1 MSYQYKKQMVKEY
14 LQTLK
19 TKITLTNLLLEM
31 KKKYNITFSR
41 SYTFNVLKTIEK
53 EYELKLSYEKTERG
67 KLELIITPKHKGIF

>member
-31 KKKYNITFSR
+31 EKKYNITFSR